1 MLWAQDH
8 TCKLWNW
15 GSNPELAR
23 FPLANVYSP
32 VYWLLP
38 LWLWAWVL
46 FCNCLGKAG
55 QRRRCSIHTH
65 REGKA
70 SRSENSLKGSTGSIW
85 AWGDPGGLWSLSTET
100 GRG

>member
-32 VYWLLP
+32 VYVASATL
-38 LWLWAWVL
+38 A
-46 FCNCLGKAG
+46 LG
-55 QRRRCSIHTH
+55 
-65 REGKA
+65 
-70 SRSENSLKGSTGSIW
+70 L
-85 AWGDPGGLWSLSTET
+85 GLIL
-100 GRG
+100 

>member
-8 TCKLWNW
+8 TCKLWN
-15 GSNPELAR
+15 GFEPRTGPPS
-23 FPLANVYSP
+23 PLQTYILLFV
-32 VYWLLP
+32 WLLP

-70 SRSENSLKGSTGSIW
+70 SRSENSLKGSTGSIR